1 MSLLAGALC
10 TLFSEGWL
18 RGSMAVDIGWDEVGM
33 CGQWPQK
40 QGNACKNTEEEV
52 VVGKR
57 RKREKK
63 RRVVSFNNG
72 S

>member
-1 MSLLAGALC
+1 
-10 TLFSEGWL
+10 
-18 RGSMAVDIGWDEVGM
+18 M

-40 QGNACKNTEEEV
+40 QGNAYKNTEEEV
-52 VVGKR
+52 AVVMR

-63 RRVVSFNNG
+63 RREVSFNNG

>member
-10 TLFSEGWL
+10 TLFSEAWL
-18 RGSMAVDIGWDEVGM
+18 RGSMAVDGM

-40 QGNACKNTEEEV
+40 QGNAYKNTEEEV